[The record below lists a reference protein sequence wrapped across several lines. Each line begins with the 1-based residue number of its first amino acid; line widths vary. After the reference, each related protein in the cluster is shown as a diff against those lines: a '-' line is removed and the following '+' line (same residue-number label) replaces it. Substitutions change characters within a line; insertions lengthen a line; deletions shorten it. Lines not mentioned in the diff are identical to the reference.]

1 MRFAISVPNV
11 GDPAAL
17 VELAELA
24 ESSGWDGF
32 FLWDHLH
39 LRRDLH
45 LDVHDPWVVLGAC
58 AARTKSLHLGPVV
71 TPLPRRRPQVVAKQ
85 ITTLDHMTSGKAILG
100 VGLGFPPDEEFG
112 AFGESVDSKVHA
124 EMLDEALEVLTGL
137 WSGEPFSHHG
147 AHYHVDDAHLL
158 PRPVQRPRPR
168 VWVAALWPYTRPL
181 QRAARWDGVVPLNPT
196 GNPLTP
202 EIVSGVVAAIGATR
216 SLDGF
221 DVVATASVGF
231 DPRAYAEAGATWLV
245 ESTWPADEGW
255 YDDMRVR
262 CAAGP
267 PSVATEAT

>member
-85 ITTLDHMTSGKAILG
+85 ITTLDHMTGGKAILG
-100 VGLGFPPDEEFG
+100 VGLGFPCQLCF
-112 AFGESVDSKVHA
+112 
-124 EMLDEALEVLTGL
+124 
-137 WSGEPFSHHG
+137 W
-147 AHYHVDDAHLL
+147 
-158 PRPVQRPRPR
+158 
-168 VWVAALWPYTRPL
+168 
-181 QRAARWDGVVPLNPT
+181 
-196 GNPLTP
+196 
-202 EIVSGVVAAIGATR
+202 
-216 SLDGF
+216 
-221 DVVATASVGF
+221 
-231 DPRAYAEAGATWLV
+231 
-245 ESTWPADEGW
+245 
-255 YDDMRVR
+255 
-262 CAAGP
+262 
-267 PSVATEAT
+267 